1 MRVFTL
7 FLAALV
13 TVASAVAVP
22 AAEPEP
28 EAEAFFQAVGGN
40 HATIP
45 YINKRDEPPT
55 PVKRE
60 PEFANKDAQFY
71 TNVFNNYP
79 KTKKR
84 ELTNVRP
91 LLTRDSDPT
100 LVKRYP
106 NTPTTGANAGRC
118 GAGYGYYCGPWDNP
132 YGGCCGGAGTVAVSL
147 TPIGNFNLIC
157 EVTELKLFHNAT
169 QSRCG
174 TSELHCAGACQ
185 RNYGWCTDPNF
196 QLAFDIDTGD
206 VLWDPV
212 TNTVFDAGMG
222 DGFIIFGYGKKNQQK
237 PPPARTLP
245 YDVL

>member
-28 EAEAFFQAVGGN
+28 EAEAFYQAVGGN
-40 HATIP
+40 HYSIP

-60 PEFANKDAQFY
+60 PDFANKDAQFY
-71 TNVFNNYP
+71 TNAFNNYP

-84 ELTNVRP
+84 ELTNIRP

-106 NTPTTGANAGRC
+106 NTPTSGTNAGRC

-132 YGGCCGGAGTVAVSL
+132 YGICCGGAGTVA
-147 TPIGNFNLIC
+147 G
-157 EVTELKLFHNAT
+157 
-169 QSRCG
+169 RCG

-185 RNYGWCTDPNF
+185 RDYGWCTDPNF
-196 QLAFDIDTGD
+196 QLAFDIDSGD

-222 DGFIIFGYGKKNQQK
+222 DGFIIYGYDPIDAEGD
-237 PPPARTLP
+237 PISWPST
-245 YDVL
+245 V